1 MVKTFDGLNDLTVGQ
16 QAALRRSAGR
26 SLKEVD
32 AAALQAFFA
41 AIPPQK
47 QWDQEK
53 AFTTACIICLWKSE
67 ERDSAE
73 PFAKRLGMLR
83 RSKGEDGRNGLDS
96 RFRSIIDSSWNDN
109 DGYLAV
115 KLVRL
120 AKMLK
125 SSGYGCPD
133 QDMLYSDLKNWDH
146 PDRFVQRRWME
157 QYLLTEENENNKN
170 NQEEN

>member
-1 MVKTFDGLNDLTVGQ
+1 MEKTFDGVNDLTVGQ

-26 SLKEVD
+26 SVKEVD

-53 AFTTACIICLWKSE
+53 AFTVVCIFCLWKLE
-67 ERDSAE
+67 ERTPCK
-73 PFAKRLGMLR
+73 PFAKYLGLLR
-83 RSKGEDGRNGLDS
+83 KSKKDDTDGLDA
-96 RFRSIIDSSWNDN
+96 RFRSIIDTPWNDD

-115 KLVRL
+115 KLVRI

-133 QDMLYSDLKNWDH
+133 PDLLYCDLKNWDH

-157 QYLLTEENENNKN
+157 QYLLSEEIDNNDN
-170 NQEEN
+170 DQEE